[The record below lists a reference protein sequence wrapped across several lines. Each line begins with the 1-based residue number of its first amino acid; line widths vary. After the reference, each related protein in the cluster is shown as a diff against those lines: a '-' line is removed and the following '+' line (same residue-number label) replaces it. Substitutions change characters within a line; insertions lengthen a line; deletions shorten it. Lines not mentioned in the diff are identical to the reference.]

1 MKPDSSIDPV
11 LQPLEDNPFQALISD
26 QFQISDIL
34 EWVLNQ
40 FGPSDILQSSF
51 SIAEEYIRKIISLKE
66 ENLISSIV
74 LLLDYKAT
82 NKTIDLWHFMGAVFD
97 STFLSQN
104 HSKMILIKS
113 YSGRKATIITSQN
126 MARGNRNECYFISE
140 SAAIYD
146 RLRVQFEDV
155 TGNNSIV
162 LNELLS
168 GNS

>member
-11 LQPLEDNPFQALISD
+11 LQPLEDNPFQALLSD

-104 HSKMILIKS
+104 HSKIREFGIRNAIKKLNRQLEKVA
-113 YSGRKATIITSQN
+113 YSF
-126 MARGNRNECYFISE
+126 GNFADI
-140 SAAIYD
+140 
-146 RLRVQFEDV
+146 
-155 TGNNSIV
+155 
-162 LNELLS
+162 
-168 GNS
+168 

>member
-1 MKPDSSIDPV
+1 
-11 LQPLEDNPFQALISD
+11 
-26 QFQISDIL
+26 
-34 EWVLNQ
+34 
-40 FGPSDILQSSF
+40 
-51 SIAEEYIRKIISLKE
+51 
-66 ENLISSIV
+66 
-74 LLLDYKAT
+74 
-82 NKTIDLWHFMGAVFD
+82 
-97 STFLSQN
+97 
-104 HSKMILIKS
+104 MILIKS

-126 MARGNRNECYFISE
+126 MTRGNRNECYFISE

>member
-11 LQPLEDNPFQALISD
+11 LQPLEDNPFQALLSD

-82 NKTIDLWHFMGAVFD
+82 N
-97 STFLSQN
+97 
-104 HSKMILIKS
+104 
-113 YSGRKATIITSQN
+113 
-126 MARGNRNECYFISE
+126 
-140 SAAIYD
+140 
-146 RLRVQFEDV
+146 
-155 TGNNSIV
+155 
-162 LNELLS
+162 
-168 GNS
+168 